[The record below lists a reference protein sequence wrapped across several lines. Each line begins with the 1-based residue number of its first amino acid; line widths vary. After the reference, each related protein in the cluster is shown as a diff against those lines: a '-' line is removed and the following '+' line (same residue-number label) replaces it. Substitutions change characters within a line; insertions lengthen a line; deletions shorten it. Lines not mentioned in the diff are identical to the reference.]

1 MFTHICKRPKS
12 PVLGF
17 FWTSFDNVFFITNT
31 GLELYQVR
39 FMMSITQLWLTHSLT
54 DLGDSDGLTRCALQ
68 YSKSRNLKLIKEHRL
83 NVNWFVYSSKLRL
96 LLLASGTTNNQMN
109 GFYFKQNTIVKIPKF
124 EVNSTAKQIVQQRD
138 ISIHQMYAVSLQRRP
153 RSP

>member
-39 FMMSITQLWLTHSLT
+39 FMTSITEAMAHSLT
-54 DLGDSDGLTRCALQ
+54 DLGDSD
-68 YSKSRNLKLIKEHRL
+68 
-83 NVNWFVYSSKLRL
+83 
-96 LLLASGTTNNQMN
+96 
-109 GFYFKQNTIVKIPKF
+109 
-124 EVNSTAKQIVQQRD
+124 
-138 ISIHQMYAVSLQRRP
+138 
-153 RSP
+153 

>member
-1 MFTHICKRPKS
+1 M
-12 PVLGF
+12 
-17 FWTSFDNVFFITNT
+17 
-31 GLELYQVR
+31 
-39 FMMSITQLWLTHSLT
+39 
-54 DLGDSDGLTRCALQ
+54 Q

-138 ISIHQMYAVSLQRRP
+138 ISIHQMYAVSLQRRA